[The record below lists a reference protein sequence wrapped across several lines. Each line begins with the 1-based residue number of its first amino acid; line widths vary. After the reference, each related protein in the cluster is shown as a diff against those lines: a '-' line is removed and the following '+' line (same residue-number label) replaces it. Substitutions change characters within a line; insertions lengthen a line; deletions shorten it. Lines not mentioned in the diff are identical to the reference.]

1 MSDVRAVTFSE
12 RARFLMIRATDWGVR
27 GEETAPVRVTR
38 RNISPSVIWAW
49 SSQARSARTGHGRG
63 ASA

>member
-1 MSDVRAVTFSE
+1 
-12 RARFLMIRATDWGVR
+12 MIRATDWGVR